1 MSLKI
6 LVLADHL
13 MKRFPTRTG
22 HRRELRRVNSLWKGK
37 PHRVTLRTLPTHL
50 LPEGIPGIQYESAGF
65 ALVLVHKTTGTLK
78 IKEVAKKPYT
88 KSLGFNS
95 KSRLHAFEALV

>member
-6 LVLADHL
+6 LVLADRL

-22 HRRELRRVNSLWKGK
+22 RRRELRRVNSLDRG
-37 PHRVTLRTLPTHL
+37 PHRVTLRPSHP

-65 ALVLVHKTTGTLK
+65 ALVLVHKTTGTLSD
-78 IKEVAKKPYT
+78 E
-88 KSLGFNS
+88 N
-95 KSRLHAFEALV
+95 